1 MIADSG
7 WCFGLPSVL
16 LKPVN
21 SPSKFVDRYRGI
33 SGGLAFVMAAAA
45 SFVLAA
51 ISGILAAI
59 AGTYLY
65 DRANGKGDDAAVGLG
80 GLFAVGTFTFVVVF
94 TWLQKMHHSVSSR
107 TSLFAFY
114 ACLIAPVA
122 ATVLLA
128 EDMDDYYL
136 FFVLG
141 DWLAILLLGLLS
153 LYICRRWW
161 RKSDQGF

>member
-1 MIADSG
+1 MIADPG

-16 LKPVN
+16 LRPVN
-21 SPSKFVDRYRGI
+21 WSSKFADRYRGI
-33 SGGLAFVMAAAA
+33 PSGLAFVIAAVA
-45 SFVLAA
+45 SFGLAV
-51 ISGILAAI
+51 IFGIL
-59 AGTYLY
+59 GSFTGMYLY
-65 DRANGKGDDAAVGLG
+65 DRANSKGDDVAVGLG

-94 TWLQKMHHSVSSR
+94 TWLQKVHHPVSSR

-114 ACLIAPVA
+114 ACLILPVA

-153 LYICRRWW
+153 VFVCRRWW
-161 RKSDQGF
+161 QDSD